1 MLHFVLGYL
10 RDLVIGTRFPLAER
24 RPCYSTLPTKIQYGY
39 GMAHLSNLLWEAT
52 ELVHSVMPLNSAEA
66 IDVRTSEHHPITS
79 PTMWQIHCII
89 SLPYLLATSFV
100 LAAGSSSYDG
110 PLQAAFYGQPESPTP
125 GPGLEWNLPPKPN
138 STHHLI
144 FNSVSGLLQ
153 RWSNTLHK
161 NGHSLVPV
169 TIPIGTILYHGRSN
183 SRIPDSPD
191 WLAFDFEHSYML
203 CSQSCYMIS
212 LQAKRDLRLVY
223 FDGLSAGKMKDGR
236 MDSQDVVAWGRPRP
250 DKHSSESERIETLCE
265 WGKPLGL
272 DGFIRVGFTFEVML
286 CDFRN
291 GMEVVSLLD
300 IIPPNRTFIP
310 WNLPG
315 NPSRPMPGPPRLPS
329 GWRGSPL
336 DSVRS
341 AFEAFL
347 AGSWDDHAPGE
358 IRVRP
363 DYAGFVTFYDTSLTS
378 LVEARYGKDRL
389 HLRLEGI
396 STLDSERVRGELQ
409 IVLTREKDRASG
421 VDWGSITR
429 IVVERYADRLEYLRF
444 LLSPNTTIFQN
455 ALERAGVSRVQLL
468 VMLAPYITTADI
480 PKQLPPSANLNWLAP
495 IALRCATTQTSHIPL
510 IFLTPQEARI
520 HAAVENTLREICRRL
535 ALVWVEFFDVEAV
548 DEAGATK
555 AIEVARGHV
564 DELMDWLNWSVWVRC
579 KPECSL
585 GELCYVP
592 SWPYLKGEDPYDLTP
607 HCLSFEDF
615 SRAVQHARN

>member
-1 MLHFVLGYL
+1 M
-10 RDLVIGTRFPLAER
+10 
-24 RPCYSTLPTKIQYGY
+24 S
-39 GMAHLSNLLWEAT
+39 HLSAVL
-52 ELVHSVMPLNSAEA
+52 
-66 IDVRTSEHHPITS
+66 TS
-79 PTMWQIHCII
+79 
-89 SLPYLLATSFV
+89 
-100 LAAGSSSYDG
+100 
-110 PLQAAFYGQPESPTP
+110 
-125 GPGLEWNLPPKPN
+125 
-138 STHHLI
+138 
-144 FNSVSGLLQ
+144 
-153 RWSNTLHK
+153 
-161 NGHSLVPV
+161 
-169 TIPIGTILYHGRSN
+169 RS
-183 SRIPDSPD
+183 
-191 WLAFDFEHSYML
+191 
-203 CSQSCYMIS
+203 
-212 LQAKRDLRLVY
+212 
-223 FDGLSAGKMKDGR
+223 
-236 MDSQDVVAWGRPRP
+236 
-250 DKHSSESERIETLCE
+250 
-265 WGKPLGL
+265 
-272 DGFIRVGFTFEVML
+272 EVML

-310 WNLPG
+310 WNLTG
-315 NPSRPMPGPPRLPS
+315 NPSRSMLGPPRLPS

-347 AGSWDDHAPGE
+347 TGSWDDHAPGE

-396 STLDSERVRGELQ
+396 STLDSERVRAELQ
-409 IVLTREKDRASG
+409 TVLTRKKDRGSG

-429 IVVERYADRLEYLRF
+429 IVMERYAGRLEYLRF
-444 LLSPNTTIFQN
+444 LLSPNTTTFGN
-455 ALERAGVSRVQLL
+455 ALERASVSHAQLL

-480 PKQLPPSANLNWLAP
+480 PKQLPPSANLNWVAP
-495 IALRCATTQTSHIPL
+495 IALLCATTQTSHIPL
-510 IFLTPQEARI
+510 GMLTPQEARI

-585 GELCYVP
+585 GVRGLILYVLH
-592 SWPYLKGEDPYDLTP
+592 W
-607 HCLSFEDF
+607 
-615 SRAVQHARN
+615 V